1 MTIRDIKNLG
11 SRYILYTCFFLLLQ
25 VICRFVFIYYKGL
38 DEQLTE
44 SVFSSFYHGFSLDI
58 AFTSY
63 MLGLFLL
70 MDIIFPFGWNI
81 IRSTVFGI
89 LSFLLVFLAFAD
101 RYLFDIWGSK
111 FNQDALHF
119 MQHPKEAMASSSH
132 LPVLAILLVC
142 LLIGGIFGFSFFYFT
157 RKIET
162 NLKYQ
167 IKLIAVIV
175 AGAFVFLGARQS
187 LGVAPIGPSGAYYS
201 KNPANNSA
209 SLNSGWNFIYQCF
222 LPIDYLNLNDYNFFG
237 AKDKDQLAKSYFV
250 KSDSI
255 PLKLEQKPNLV
266 LIVLESFNAY
276 LSQHYGGRM
285 NHTPFFDSLSRSGIS
300 FTNCYSGTNR
310 TDKALACINSGFPGT
325 PWNSILNEPQKAVK
339 LPQLSNLFKE
349 SGYTT
354 SFSYGGDL
362 SFANMRTYLD
372 AGGFDDILDLDYFK
386 SKSKIKT
393 SKWGVHDEVVFAEHA
408 ARKKKEPFFDEILSL
423 SSHEPFDVPYHTE
436 QTNEEYGP
444 FYNSVEYTDNCLK
457 EYFNTVKKFDWFK
470 NTVFVFVSDHG
481 RDVGIDGNESKDSI
495 RYKIPILLWGQPLG
509 NKTMNMSHVSSQTD
523 LPNTLAKLFNLVNDS
538 TYFPFSRNIFVNEG
552 AFFFTNGGWGIL
564 QEKGRLNSFE
574 NKYYQNSNQKSIHA
588 PNASID
594 KGASIQYYL
603 LNNYKEL

>member
-1 MTIRDIKNLG
+1 LEE
-11 SRYILYTCFFLLLQ
+11 Y
-25 VICRFVFIYYKGL
+25 
-38 DEQLTE
+38 
-44 SVFSSFYHGFSLDI
+44 
-58 AFTSY
+58 
-63 MLGLFLL
+63 
-70 MDIIFPFGWNI
+70 
-81 IRSTVFGI
+81 
-89 LSFLLVFLAFAD
+89 LA
-101 RYLFDIWGSK
+101 
-111 FNQDALHF
+111 
-119 MQHPKEAMASSSH
+119 
-132 LPVLAILLVC
+132 
-142 LLIGGIFGFSFFYFT
+142 FSFFT
-157 RKIET
+157 LLRKIET

-372 AGGFDDILDLDYFK
+372 AGGFDDILDLDYVRTAKAKGLSFRK
-386 SKSKIKT
+386 VVWKHAFPNAINPLVT
-393 SKWGVHDEVVFAEHA
+393 SVGGW
-408 ARKKKEPFFDEILSL
+408 L
-423 SSHEPFDVPYHTE
+423 SS
-436 QTNEEYGP
+436 
-444 FYNSVEYTDNCLK
+444 
-457 EYFNTVKKFDWFK
+457 
-470 NTVFVFVSDHG
+470 
-481 RDVGIDGNESKDSI
+481 
-495 RYKIPILLWGQPLG
+495 LL
-509 NKTMNMSHVSSQTD
+509 
-523 LPNTLAKLFNLVNDS
+523 A
-538 TYFPFSRNIFVNEG
+538 G
-552 AFFFTNGGWGIL
+552 AFFTEYIFNWKGLGKIGIEALQQSDLPVIMGTVLFTAGVFL
-564 QEKGRLNSFE
+564 L
-574 NKYYQNSNQKSIHA
+574 SIYLR
-588 PNASID
+588 SIFTF
-594 KGASIQYYL
+594 A
-603 LNNYKEL
+603 